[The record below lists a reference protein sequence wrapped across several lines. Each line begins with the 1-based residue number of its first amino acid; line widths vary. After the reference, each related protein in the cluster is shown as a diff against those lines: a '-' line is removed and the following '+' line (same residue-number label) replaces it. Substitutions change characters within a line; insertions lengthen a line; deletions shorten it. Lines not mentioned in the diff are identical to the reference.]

1 MRKLMNVLIVAMML
15 GSVGFVASPAT
26 ASSGQTCTFLAG
38 PTFLKPPL
46 PTLSNR
52 SKVRTTIQGGSLE
65 FERCTGPGGVDGKVT
80 AIAAKAN
87 TLANCTTLG
96 SGSPI
101 TFTGTMTITWLKGK
115 ASTLSVMFV
124 TPTRKFPDATLTGT
138 VTAGQFRGLHA
149 NAPIVY
155 TPLAGSCGANPWSE
169 VFPVL
174 ASKGKLV
181 IN

>member
-1 MRKLMNVLIVAMML
+1 
-15 GSVGFVASPAT
+15 
-26 ASSGQTCTFLAG
+26 
-38 PTFLKPPL
+38 
-46 PTLSNR
+46 
-52 SKVRTTIQGGSLE
+52 
-65 FERCTGPGGVDGKVT
+65 
-80 AIAAKAN
+80 
-87 TLANCTTLG
+87 
-96 SGSPI
+96 
-101 TFTGTMTITWLKGK
+101 
-115 ASTLSVMFV
+115 MFV

-181 IN
+181 MAPELRDMRNQTMLFVFAL